1 MAAEVALV
9 TGGAKRI
16 GRAIC
21 LTLAQAGYGVA
32 IHCNQSRTEA
42 EALAGEIVSNGGKA
56 AVVSADLADFSAPTL
71 IVDSEAALGAV
82 TLLVNNASL
91 FGEDTFATLD
101 AGSLDQHLD
110 INLKAPILLA
120 QAFARALPAD
130 REGAIVNLLDQR
142 VVHPGPDYF
151 SYTVAKTALRDATL
165 TMALAL
171 APRIRVNGVGPGPV
185 LPNIHDGEKG
195 IALEVERLP
204 LGRRVTPE
212 EIAAAVLYLAS
223 ARSVTGEMIAVDGGQ
238 HLL

>member
-9 TGGAKRI
+9 TGGAHRI

-21 LTLAQAGYGVA
+21 LALARAGYAVV
-32 IHCNQSRTEA
+32 IHCNRSRKDA
-42 EALAGEIVSNGGKA
+42 EELAAEIRAAGGQA
-56 AVVSADLADFSAPTL
+56 GVVSADLADFSAADL
-71 IVDSEAALGAV
+71 IADAEKALGPV

-101 AGSLDQHLD
+101 ADSLDRHLD
-110 INLKAPILLA
+110 VNLKAPILLS
-120 QAFARALPAD
+120 QAFARALPAE
-130 REGAIVNLLDQR
+130 REGVIVNLLDQR

-151 SYTVAKTALRDATL
+151 SYTVAKTALHDATV

-185 LPNIHDGEKG
+185 LPNIHDGEDG
-195 IALEVERLP
+195 IAREVARLP
-204 LGRRVTPE
+204 LRRRVTPE
-212 EIAAAVLYLAS
+212 EIAAAVVYLAS